1 MAVIPAPLS
10 RVFVLVVIAL
20 VAIAGAAF
28 VLGHVVP
35 QRALLATALMVFLFK
50 SQIVER
56 THAEFGMV
64 AGAVVVVGSA
74 WGFGAWC
81 SFDDFSL
88 WPGLLLSAVVV
99 AGAVAAVTLLGQ
111 RGLERVAL
119 RAAPLSAFM
128 AVAMVLSW
136 FFAKRGAVGVVLAA
150 LFVGWSAVSLLIQL
164 ASVDDNDNA
173 VGAAANLVD
182 DVGFVA
188 WNSFVLWAR
197 VAPDDDGVGGLF
209 AW

>member
-1 MAVIPAPLS
+1 VLIALAVIAAAA
-10 RVFVLVVIAL
+10 LVV
-20 VAIAGAAF
+20 
-28 VLGHVVP
+28 GHVVP
-35 QRALLATALMVFLFK
+35 QRALLGTALMVFLLK

-56 THAEFGMV
+56 THAELGMV

-81 SFDDFSL
+81 SFEDFSL
-88 WPGLLLSAVVV
+88 WPGLLFTALVVGGV
-99 AGAVAAVTLLGQ
+99 VGAMTLLGQ
-111 RGLERVAL
+111 RGLTQLAL
-119 RAAPLSAFM
+119 RAAPLSAVM

-136 FFAKRGAVGVVLAA
+136 FFAKRGVVGVVLAA
-150 LFVGWSAVSLLIQL
+150 VFVGWSAVSLLLQL
-164 ASVDDNDNA
+164 ASLDDNDDA

-197 VAPDDDGVGGLF
+197 VAPDDDGAGAIFGG
-209 AW
+209 